1 MGPATFF
8 FLTEVKVEPLSG
20 ENVLEGIGE
29 DVGDAEDTRASEDV
43 RIAEDEATLEDEAAL
58 EDEDPLLEVIA
69 RA

>member
-8 FLTEVKVEPLSG
+8 FLTEGKGEPVPG
-20 ENVLEGIGE
+20 EDVLEGIGE

-43 RIAEDEATLEDEAAL
+43 RNAEDEATLEDEAAL
-58 EDEDPLLEVIA
+58 EDEDPPPEASA